1 MPDIYADKLVRT
13 TAEGRRLNEQFDILT
28 SNIGYLI
35 HPRIAAVLPP
45 SPQIADIGTG
55 TGYFLQCVQ
64 ESGAFP
70 NARLDGYDI
79 SASMYPQSVPK
90 TINLQVLDMKQ
101 PVPEEFHQVYDL
113 VHARMLVA
121 AVLPTEWTAIVRNL
135 TKLLK
140 PGGWLQWGEC
150 DFISCKFLRGAAL
163 GASPTDTVLALGNKW
178 REEMR
183 DRFQCGWSTLAGDM
197 RAAGLDSVDSDCV
210 SSDRLPETRE
220 KTIENAM
227 TSIFS
232 WLRVLAS
239 KGVGMTNEE
248 LDLAEKRADEEIKAG
263 AYVRYEIY
271 VITGKKA
278 SEVQF
283 VVGTGQDVVEL
294 GTLR

>member
-1 MPDIYADKLVRT
+1 MPDIYADKLTRT
-13 TAEGRRLNEQFDILT
+13 AAEGRRLNEQFDLLT

-35 HPRIAAVLPP
+35 HPRVAAALPP
-45 SPQIADIGTG
+45 SPRIADIDTG
-55 TGYFLQCVQ
+55 TGHFLQCVQ

-70 NARLDGYDI
+70 NATLDGYDI
-79 SASMYPQSVPK
+79 SASMYPQSIPE
-90 TINLQVLDMKQ
+90 TIKLEVLDMKQ
-101 PVPEEFHQVYDL
+101 PVPEELRGVYDL

-150 DFISCKFLRGAAL
+150 DFISSSFFG
-163 GASPTDTVLALGNKW
+163 W

-197 RAAGLDSVDSDCV
+197 RTAGLDSVDSDCV
-210 SSDRLPETRE
+210 SSDRLPETR
-220 KTIENAM
+220 KKIGENAM

-232 WLRVLAS
+232 WLRALAL

-248 LDLAEKRADEEIKAG
+248 LDLAEKRASEEIEVG
-263 AYVRYEIY
+263 AYVRYEVY
-271 VITGKKA
+271 VVTGKKI
-278 SEVQF
+278 
-283 VVGTGQDVVEL
+283 L
-294 GTLR
+294 